1 MRVSDHPADESHAPH
16 PRRRP
21 DAARRSAGRSVEA
34 IQPQNRVIAARLRE
48 AADLLFAQHADPARV
63 RAYRAAADAV
73 LRLGEELG
81 EMAPEAGRV
90 ALEALPGIQPS
101 TASAI
106 AEMLRSGR
114 WSLLE
119 RLRGSAEPE
128 RLLQMIPGVG
138 PQLARRLQAALQVDT
153 LEALEAAVRDGRLD
167 QVPGLGERRG
177 AMLRK
182 AVADLMSRVRIDAP
196 TAEEEPS
203 VAVLLDIDREYREKA
218 AAGLL
223 PQIPAGE
230 AKRAGD
236 SVVPV
241 LHARRDPWYFT
252 AIYASGARGP
262 HGHADDAVLIYFH
275 SERNPEAQRTVA
287 GERRGP
293 LAGRRV
299 VRGREAACSELF
311 GQR

>member
-1 MRVSDHPADESHAPH
+1 MRVSDPPADESHARRA
-16 PRRRP
+16 RRRS
-21 DAARRSAGRSVEA
+21 DARRRSAGRSVEV

-63 RAYRAAADAV
+63 RAYRAAADGV

-81 EMAPEAGRV
+81 EMAAEAGRV
-90 ALEALPGIQPS
+90 ALETLPGIQPS

-106 AEMLRSGR
+106 AEILRSGR

-138 PQLARRLQAALQVDT
+138 PQLARRLQEALHVDT
-153 LEALEAAVRDGRLD
+153 LEGLEAAVRDGRLD
-167 QVPGLGERRG
+167 QVSGLGERRS

-182 AVADLMSRVRIDAP
+182 AIGDLMSRVRIDAP
-196 TAEEEPS
+196 SAAEEPP
-203 VAVLLDIDREYREKA
+203 VGILLDIDREYREKA
-218 AAGLL
+218 AASML
-223 PQIPAGE
+223 PRVPAGE
-230 AKRAGD
+230 GKRADDG
-236 SVVPV
+236 VVPV

-252 AIYASGARGP
+252 AMYANGARTHSRG
-262 HGHADDAVLIYFH
+262 DDAVLVYFH
-275 SERNPEAQRTVA
+275 SERNPETQRTVA

-293 LAGRRV
+293 FAGRRI
-299 VRGREAACSELF
+299 VRGREAECIELF
-311 GQR
+311 GER